1 MQEFLEKQL
10 KVFKENCVSR
20 KGEKLLI
27 RTEPFQSGDKILR
40 EMTVLSCM
48 EEVAGQAKDLSA
60 VHVADVSTL
69 FGKQCGR
76 QIMLPYHMRAV
87 RGYEGVTLEKVHA
100 AREKRDTAP
109 GGGASIRS
117 KMPYSGNGLLPN
129 S

>member
-1 MQEFLEKQL
+1 MRSQTDRNFRFISLIPEITRQPDLPPVSYTHLRSVQEFLEKQL

-69 FGKQCGR
+69 FGTVSYTHLDVYKR
-76 QIMLPYHMRAV
+76 QGCNRCNNGAV
-87 RGYEGVTLEKVHA
+87 
-100 AREKRDTAP
+100 
-109 GGGASIRS
+109 
-117 KMPYSGNGLLPN
+117 
-129 S
+129 